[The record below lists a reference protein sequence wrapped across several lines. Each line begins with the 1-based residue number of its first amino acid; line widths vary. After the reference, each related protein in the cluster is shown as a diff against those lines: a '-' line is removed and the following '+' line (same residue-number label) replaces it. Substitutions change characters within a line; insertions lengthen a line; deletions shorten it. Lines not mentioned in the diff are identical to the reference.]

1 MANKNRAVFL
11 DRDGTLAK
19 DVPYCARPDDFELLP
34 GAGEG
39 IGLLNGAGFKV
50 IVITNQSGIARG
62 HFDEEMLEKI
72 HQKMKADLAKCGAHI
87 DAVYYCPHHPDDG
100 CECRKPRPGL
110 LLQAAREL
118 SIDLASSY
126 MIGDSAADIIA
137 GATAG
142 CRTVL
147 LRCGSAPSVVPTCIA
162 ASLREAVEW
171 VCADF
176 AFRCRLKS
184 GDSGEGT
191 CRQKTCAANL
201 KDATLE
207 EDK

>member
-1 MANKNRAVFL
+1 MFPAVFL
-11 DRDGTLAK
+11 DRDGTIAR
-19 DVPYCARPDDFELLP
+19 DIPYCARPEDFELFPEVAHAIKRL
-34 GAGEG
+34 A
-39 IGLLNGAGFKV
+39 ACGFKV
-50 IVITNQSGIARG
+50 VLITNQSGIARG
-62 HFDEEMLEKI
+62 YFSWRDLNEI
-72 HQKMKADLAKCGAHI
+72 HAKLHRELAKEGARI
-87 DAVYYCPHHPDDG
+87 DAIYCCPHHPDDG

-137 GATAG
+137 GATAR

-147 LRCGSAPSVVPTCIA
+147 LRCGSAPSVAPTCIV

-176 AFRCRLKS
+176 AFRCRLNV
-184 GDSGEGT
+184 GRDV
-191 CRQKTCAANL
+191 RR
-201 KDATLE
+201 
-207 EDK
+207 